1 LVDALDRNTFPVM
14 RSLLLFALTLSLLG
28 CRAQQEP
35 EGQHSDKEVGGPC
48 EGCEALFEFG
58 ERELSDRDTLPAF
71 IGSEEKLILTGTVYE
86 EDGRTPASG
95 IIVYAYHTDNTGVYP
110 KQGNETG
117 WGKRHGI
124 LRGWA
129 RTGKDGRYTFH
140 TTKPAAY
147 QDGGEPAHIHITVK
161 EPGLTA
167 YYIDDVLFENDTLLT
182 EAVRA
187 RQPERGA
194 SGIVSLRDEA
204 GVLIAERDIVL
215 GRNIPG
221 YR

>member
-1 LVDALDRNTFPVM
+1 MQRTFRLIALVWIFVSCKGPNVTDGP
-14 RSLLLFALTLSLLG
+14 
-28 CRAQQEP
+28 Q
-35 EGQHSDKEVGGPC
+35 SDNAVGGPC
-48 EGCEALFEFG
+48 EGCEAIFEFG
-58 ERELSDRDTLPAF
+58 ERVLSDRDTLPAF
-71 IGSEEKLILTGTVYE
+71 MGSDEKLILTGTVYQQ
-86 EDGRTPASG
+86 DGRTPAAG
-95 IIVYAYHTDNTGVYP
+95 VIVYAYHTDTTGRYP
-110 KQGNETG
+110 KQGNEIG
-117 WGKRHGI
+117 WGKRHGT

-147 QDGGEPAHIHITVK
+147 PDGGEPAHIHITVK

-167 YYIDDVLFENDTLLT
+167 YFIDDVLFANDTLLT